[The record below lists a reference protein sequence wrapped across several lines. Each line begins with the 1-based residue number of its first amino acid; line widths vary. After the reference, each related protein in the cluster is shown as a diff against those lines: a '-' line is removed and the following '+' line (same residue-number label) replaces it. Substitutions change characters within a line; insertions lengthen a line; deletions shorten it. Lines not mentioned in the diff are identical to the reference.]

1 MMEKI
6 DKRVW
11 LTTLRIPKNINNID
25 SNKGL
30 KSENLILLLITNIIY
45 NINDVVKI
53 VYQKIEL
60 KEKKLIYQNVEYRP
74 SIMIKI
80 M

>member
-6 DKRVW
+6 DKRVL
-11 LTTLRIPKNINNID
+11 LTTLRIPKNIT
-25 SNKGL
+25 
-30 KSENLILLLITNIIY
+30 SENLILLLITNIIY